1 MALGFA
7 FEVGL
12 QDEGFFDAM
21 VRMFEQALR
30 AIGTLPD
37 AQRPAYWLR
46 LDAVRQRCHDIG
58 YGVSDEMHDLWAAH
72 ADDV

>member
-21 VRMFEQALR
+21 VRMFEQALQ
-30 AIGTLPD
+30 AIGALPD
-37 AQRPAYWLR
+37 AQRPACWLR

-58 YGVSDEMHDLWAAH
+58 Y
-72 ADDV
+72 